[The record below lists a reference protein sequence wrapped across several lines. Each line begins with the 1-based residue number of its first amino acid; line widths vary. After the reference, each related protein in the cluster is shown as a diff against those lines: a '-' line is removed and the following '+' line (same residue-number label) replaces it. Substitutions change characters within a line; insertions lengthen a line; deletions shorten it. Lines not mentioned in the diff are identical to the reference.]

1 MITNE
6 EAKSLLE
13 MEKHLENKKQY
24 FDSAKEKVRFD
35 LVSKDR
41 EYKFLLQIQKCRKID
56 FKATFHHQEKE
67 MNLGLIRVDFKG
79 AHTNPDVAE
88 KYVPDEVKKYAGEF
102 FNNIPHIHFYIEGYK
117 PLSWAIPLVES
128 DFPVKEISSE
138 YDFYKAVDSFG
149 DYIKL
154 LDRIRILGAITK

>member
-41 EYKFLLQIQKCRKID
+41 EYKFLLQIQKSRKID

-88 KYVPDEVKKYAGEF
+88 KYAGEF

-138 YDFYKAVDSFG
+138 EDFYKAVDSFG

-154 LDRIRILGAITK
+154 LDRIRILGAIS